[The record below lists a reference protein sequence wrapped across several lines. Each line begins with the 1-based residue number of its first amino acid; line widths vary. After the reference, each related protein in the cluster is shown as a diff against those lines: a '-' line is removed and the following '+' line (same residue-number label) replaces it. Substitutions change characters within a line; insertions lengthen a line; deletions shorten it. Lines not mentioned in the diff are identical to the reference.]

1 MTGGGSRPA
10 AAFGCELALVEGVA
24 RPGVRLEVGGDG
36 RIQAVTP
43 HCEPQPGDVRLG
55 TVLPGLA
62 NAHSHAFHR
71 ALRGRTHGAEGD
83 FWQWRQAMYTV
94 AGRLDPERY
103 FLLAR
108 AVFAEMLVCGYT
120 AVGEFHYLHHRP
132 DGSRYPTEHAME
144 LALAA
149 AAREVGIRLV
159 LLDTLYLDGGIGVPL
174 APEQRAF
181 GDGSAA
187 AWLAR
192 WHSLRAALGTADSA
206 GPGGDP
212 DSPADSPV
220 GAAARVTS
228 GTDARVTL
236 GAAVHSVRAVT
247 PTAMREVLAGLPD
260 AVPVH
265 IHLSEQPQENADC
278 RAAYGRTP
286 TEVLAGLGALAPRLS
301 VVHATHLTD
310 EDVALIGTSG
320 ATVVICPTTEA
331 DLGDG
336 IGPALA
342 LQRAGARIALG
353 SDQNAVIDPLL
364 EMRGLEAGERLAS
377 GRRGRFT
384 PAELLAAAS
393 DNGYAAL
400 GLGRQRLAPGDL
412 CDLVEVAG
420 DSIRTAGSLPE
431 QLPLTATSADVRRVI
446 VGGRVV
452 ADSGALVAA
461 GHNSDAGR
469 PEILLHE
476 ALAGLDDTAIPESG
490 ERP

>member
-1 MTGGGSRPA
+1 M
-10 AAFGCELALVEGVA
+10 
-24 RPGVRLEVGGDG
+24 
-36 RIQAVTP
+36 
-43 HCEPQPGDVRLG
+43 
-55 TVLPGLA
+55 A

-71 ALRGRTHGAEGD
+71 ALRGRTHDDAGD
-83 FWQWRQAMYTV
+83 FWQWRHSMYAV

-108 AVFAEMLVCGYT
+108 AVFAEMVVCGFT
-120 AVGEFHYLHHRP
+120 AVGEFHYLHHRQ
-132 DGSRYPTEHAME
+132 DGSRYPTPHAME
-144 LALAA
+144 LALAD

-192 WHSLRAALGTADSA
+192 WHSLRAALGAA
-206 GPGGDP
+206 RPAWGGGGSG
-212 DSPADSPV
+212 SPAASP
-220 GAAARVTS
+220 A

-236 GAAVHSVRAVT
+236 GAAIHSVRAVT
-247 PTAMREVLAGLPD
+247 PSAMREMLDGLPD
-260 AVPVH
+260 TVPLH
-265 IHLSEQPQENADC
+265 LHLSEQPKENTDC

-286 TEVLAGLGALAPRLS
+286 TEVLAWLGALAPRLS

-336 IGPALA
+336 IGPALR

-353 SDQNAVIDPLL
+353 SDQNAVVDPLL

-393 DNGYAAL
+393 ANGYAAL

-452 ADSGALVAA
+452 ADSGVLVTSGAA
-461 GHNSDAGR
+461 GPTAFPPGALR
-469 PEILLHE
+469 PETLLRE
-476 ALAGLDDTAIPESG
+476 ALAVLDDIASLPPG
-490 ERP
+490 DHP